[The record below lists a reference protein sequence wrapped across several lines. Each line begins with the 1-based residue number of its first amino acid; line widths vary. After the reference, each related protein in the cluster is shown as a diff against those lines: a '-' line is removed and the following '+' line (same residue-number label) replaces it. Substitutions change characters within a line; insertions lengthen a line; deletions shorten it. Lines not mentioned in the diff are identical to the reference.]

1 MSQQNS
7 RKSTFRSGTDYLSA
21 TIIFGA
27 RPMVRLWTLNSEI
40 EVRILSTEPFPMPV
54 TPLPNGQARDC
65 KSRYPGSNPGGV
77 SIFPSSSVVRATSL
91 ISRMSPVRIQP
102 GEPGFVCCQDY
113 QLETCVAEMLLHQ
126 GCCVMPM
133 QSRVQGYNCWSYAR
147 IKGSRGVPTT
157 YCHSPQQLLSTISEP

>member
-1 MSQQNS
+1 
-7 RKSTFRSGTDYLSA
+7 
-21 TIIFGA
+21 
-27 RPMVRLWTLNSEI
+27 MVRLWTLNSEI

-113 QLETCVAEMLLHQ
+113 QLETGVAGMLQQVQIFPTLNCFYPPASLIRVKCQ
-126 GCCVMPM
+126 RNSCLSDTAP
-133 QSRVQGYNCWSYAR
+133 SRSTMFIRQQCSMGRCWQLQTEY
-147 IKGSRGVPTT
+147 
-157 YCHSPQQLLSTISEP
+157 SPHP

>member
-1 MSQQNS
+1 
-7 RKSTFRSGTDYLSA
+7 
-21 TIIFGA
+21 
-27 RPMVRLWTLNSEI
+27 MVRLWTLNSEI

-113 QLETCVAEMLLHQ
+113 QLETCVAEMLQQVQIFPTLNCFYPPASMIGVKCQ
-126 GCCVMPM
+126 RN
-133 QSRVQGYNCWSYAR
+133 SRFSDTTPSRSTMFIRQQWSIDR
-147 IKGSRGVPTT
+147 
-157 YCHSPQQLLSTISEP
+157 